1 MNTAISYSE
10 TIVPRENMDFGLD
23 ASIPRYWYRG
33 DAYKSRYVDAVQ
45 LSFPDGERYF
55 ITCVRAF
62 REQIT
67 DPTLQVAVR
76 DFTRQEGQHGMAHTR
91 YNKLLETQGL
101 PVDALLDQIKALI
114 ARRMRIYSPQF
125 NLALTAAAEHFTA
138 MLAEAFFAKA
148 ATTEGMNP
156 RMRAMLAWHAIE
168 EMEHKSVAFDVMRT
182 VAKVGYWKRVAA
194 MVLFTK
200 DIAGMSYSITNRMLK
215 ADGYSGPQRLGLHV
229 KNFLWV
235 HGPRKGVFGSLTP
248 KLLAYFKPGFHPNDQ
263 PVIHNYRCWVEAY
276 ERTGSPA
283 VACDALLA
291 AAYR

>member
-1 MNTAISYSE
+1 MSAQVSYSE
-10 TIVPRENMDFGLD
+10 TIVPRENLDFGLD
-23 ASIPRYWYRG
+23 ASIPKYWYRG

-62 REQIT
+62 RDQIT

-91 YNKLLETQGL
+91 YNKLLEAQGL
-101 PVDALLDQIKALI
+101 PIESLLDQIKALI

-138 MLAEAFFAKA
+138 MLAEAFFAKVS
-148 ATTEGMNP
+148 TTEGMHP

-194 MVLFTK
+194 MVVFTK
-200 DIAGMSYSITNRMLK
+200 DILGISYSITNRMLK
-215 ADGYSGPQRLGLHV
+215 ADGCTGPQRLWLHL
-229 KNFLWV
+229 KNIPWI
-235 HGPRKGVFGSLTP
+235 HSPRKGVFGSLTP

-263 PVIHNYRCWVEAY
+263 PVIHNYRSWVDTY

-283 VACDALLA
+283 LACEALLA

>member
-1 MNTAISYSE
+1 MSTAISYSE
-10 TIVPRENMDFGLD
+10 TIVPRENLDFGLD
-23 ASIPRYWYRG
+23 ASIPQYWYRG

-62 REQIT
+62 RDQIT
-67 DPTLQVAVR
+67 DPALQVAVR
-76 DFTRQEGQHGMAHTR
+76 DFTRQEGQHGMVHTR

-148 ATTEGMNP
+148 ATTEGMNSS
-156 RMRAMLAWHAIE
+156 MRAMLAWHAIE
-168 EMEHKSVAFDVMRT
+168 EMEHKSVAYDVMQK
-182 VAKVGYWKRVAA
+182 VAGVGYRLRVLA
-194 MVLFTK
+194 MLFAIKEFLAFTYRVSSK
-200 DIAGMSYSITNRMLK
+200 FLE
-215 ADGYSGPQRLGLHV
+215 ADGYNKRQRFWMHV
-229 KNFLWV
+229 KHLGWL
-235 HGPRKGVFGSLTP
+235 HGPRKGIYGSLTGR
-248 KLLAYFKPGFHPNDQ
+248 LLVYFKPGFHPTQ
-263 PVIHNYRCWVEAY
+263 EPTMHNYKNWLEAY
-276 ERTGSPA
+276 ERTGDPGI
-283 VACDALLA
+283 ACDAMCA